1 MKTSET
7 DGARQRMI
15 MQEASHDMK
24 RTITIISAALL
35 STALAVPLMAPRAMA
50 QDAPVTTEYGEHH
63 PYVEGFDGY
72 LDRHSEVRE
81 QLSHDPH
88 LIDDPAYMANHPELR
103 DYMHDHPRAAA
114 DFRRHP
120 DRFMHRE
127 HIYNRSEAHAGIAI
141 TSASW

>member
-1 MKTSET
+1 
-7 DGARQRMI
+7 
-15 MQEASHDMK
+15 MK
-24 RTITIISAALL
+24 RTITIISATLM
-35 STALAVPLMAPRAMA
+35 STALAIPLMAQNARA
-50 QDAPVTTEYGEHH
+50 QSAPATTEYGEHH

-88 LIDDPAYMANHPELR
+88 RIDDPAYMANHPELR

-127 HIYNRSEAHAGIAI
+127 HIYNRSEARWDRHHDRYVD
-141 TSASW
+141 TH

>member
-1 MKTSET
+1 MVET
-7 DGARQRMI
+7 AGARRRTN
-15 MQEASHDMK
+15 MQEDDTTMK

-35 STALAVPLMAPRAMA
+35 TTALATPLMARPAMA
-50 QDAPVTTEYGEHH
+50 QVTTEYGEHH
-63 PYVEGFDGY
+63 PYVEGFDSY
-72 LDRHSEVRE
+72 LDKHPDVTQ

-103 DYMHDHPRAAA
+103 DYIREHPRAAA

-127 HIYNRSEAHAGIAI
+127 HVYNRSERRWRWRHYN
-141 TSASW
+141 